1 MVTPRGESRLRPGP
15 LHGGECS
22 LPTVI
27 QLHFEE
33 GNSVTEFQLFEGSAA
48 APQWADIDVVSMGDF
63 SDF

>member
-1 MVTPRGESRLRPGP
+1 MRPGP